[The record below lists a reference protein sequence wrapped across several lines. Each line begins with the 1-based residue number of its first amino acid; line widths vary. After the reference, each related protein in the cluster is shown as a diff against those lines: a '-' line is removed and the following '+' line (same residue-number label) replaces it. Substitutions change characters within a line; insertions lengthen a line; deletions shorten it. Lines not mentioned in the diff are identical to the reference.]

1 MISYLSK
8 TTRLI
13 VVFLFAMVILA
24 SCATPSQDG
33 NNTSTNIDS
42 FEFETTDIAMRL
54 NEEGTFAWRQ
64 DESAFLGTSTVTAI
78 YFGGECA
85 VWVFPTYDDVKSEF
99 DEGLFDFYNGE
110 VWYGSDQI
118 SDQGV
123 ALLTEDSLSQ
133 CAKVVFDVMN
143 WDREESSSESDESST
158 DEKTDAYW
166 LGYNGNIGS
175 ILAYV
180 EMADSR
186 KEYCES
192 LLDLH
197 PELDSQGEKDYV
209 RGCLDIL
216 RESFGSE

>member
-1 MISYLSK
+1 MTIYFGK
-8 TTRLI
+8 TARSI
-13 VVFLFAMVILA
+13 IVFLSAMLILA
-24 SCATPSQDG
+24 SCATPSEDG
-33 NNTSTNIDS
+33 YDTSTDIDS
-42 FEFETTDIAMRL
+42 FEFETSDIAMRL
-54 NEEGTFAWRQ
+54 NEEGTFAWIQ
-64 DESAFLGTSTVTAI
+64 DEAALLGSSTVTAV

-85 VWVFPTYDDVKSEF
+85 VWIFPTYDDVKSEF
-99 DEGLFDFYNGE
+99 DGGLFDFYNGE
-110 VWYGSDQI
+110 VWYGLDQL

-133 CAKVVFDVMN
+133 CAKVVFDVLN
-143 WDREESSSESDESST
+143 WDREDSSSESDESSN

-166 LGYNGNIGS
+166 LGYNGNMGS

-180 EMADSR
+180 EMANSR

-192 LLDLH
+192 LLGLH

-216 RESFGSE
+216 RDSFGSE